1 MRTRRSISRPAYS
14 SDGVV
19 DLGGYTDL
27 TAGEGLRDLI
37 LSTAI
42 LDDRRIGNR
51 LSRLD
56 VDDIT
61 LEEED
66 N

>member
-1 MRTRRSISRPAYS
+1 MRIRRSIPRPAYS
-14 SDGVV
+14 SDNVV
-19 DLGGYTDL
+19 DLGGYTGL
-27 TAGEGLRDLI
+27 TVGEGLRDLI